1 MEAGR
6 SALAFPS
13 FGPERRGAPM
23 RAFTKISD
31 SPIGDRSAC
40 SQADFVVYLDDTLLG
55 ESWESEL
62 KPRGRVLV
70 NSVRQ
75 FDDPRIMSLDA
86 DGLSAE
92 VLGRPIPNTV
102 LLGALARL
110 CDAVSLDDV
119 RRSICASM
127 AERLHEPNCAIAAQ
141 AHSLADGLLTEGE
154 GDWDDGTGTDSGA
167 GGVIG
172 VAGEVAARTAD
183 RGEAEPAKDAS
194 ADAPAR
200 ASADVVRAE
209 DVIPRLRNQLPDPDS
224 LDPASYARTTC
235 FTAGHLVTKNAG
247 WRSRRPV
254 VDQAACTACR
264 QCVQYCPDG
273 AMFMTAKGDA
283 EIAQVDLDFCKGC
296 GICATMCRFGAIV
309 MMPEHEAAA
318 AKALAA
324 NGESGASEAPAAA
337 DGYPVG
343 GPFAR
348 SKEVSA

>member
-31 SPIGDRSAC
+31 GPIGDRSAC

-62 KPRGRVLV
+62 KPGGCVLV

-119 RRSICASM
+119 GKAIRASM

-141 AHSLADGLLTEGE
+141 AHALANGLLTEGE
-154 GDWDDGTGTDSGA
+154 GDWDDGAGADSGA
-167 GGVIG
+167 GGV
-172 VAGEVAARTAD
+172 VEAASEAAARAID
-183 RGEAEPAKDAS
+183 QGEAESAKGPRAN
-194 ADAPAR
+194 APVSG
-200 ASADVVRAE
+200 SADVVRAE

-247 WRSRRPV
+247 WRSQRPV
-254 VDQAACTACR
+254 VDQVACTACR

-273 AMFMTAKGDA
+273 AMFMTAKADV

-296 GICATMCRFGAIV
+296 GICATVCRFGAIAMV
-309 MMPEHEAAA
+309 PEHEAAA
-318 AKALAA
+318 AKAFAA
-324 NGESGASEAPAAA
+324 NGESDASEAPVAA

-343 GPFAR
+343 GSFAR